1 MTSLTVTLDFFTT
14 LLLGHGHGIVPH
26 GELVFVVSLL
36 PVVPIFICN
45 LAHPSIL
52 LMFGIVLCKCS
63 GNVLIG
69 YVIFKIK

>member
-1 MTSLTVTLDFFTT
+1 MTLDLTVLQHSQ
-14 LLLGHGHGIVPH
+14 GHGHGIGPF
-26 GELVFVVSLL
+26 GAFVFVVSTF
-36 PVVPIFICN
+36 PVMPLFVCI

>member
-1 MTSLTVTLDFFTT
+1 MTLDLTVLQHSSRDMAWHRSFGAF
-14 LLLGHGHGIVPH
+14 
-26 GELVFVVSLL
+26 VFVVSTF
-36 PVVPIFICN
+36 PVMPLFVCI

-63 GNVLIG
+63 GNVLSG